1 MSLSRH
7 SEPRCGDYSSGGLS
21 AEPALSRLGQRKL
34 VSQCLGCLFSAS
46 VAVVRMASAT
56 STCGQPRRVVAVPPR
71 RAGLGASVLPQS
83 CQDLVEVVADAGR
96 PLRAAQIAA
105 AAGLST
111 DQARVAGLRSQ
122 CAGRGRPGQPL
133 LCLRE
138 LLRSCWRWPSQL
150 PSATW
155 TRRTPRCPLTRWYPV
170 RPRRVCSGPQDPWG
184 LQF

>member
-1 MSLSRH
+1 VTTHLVAYQPSQPSPDGVSESWSANVWAASSRRPLRLSVWQAQLL
-7 SEPRCGDYSSGGLS
+7 PVGNPAGWWRCRRGG
-21 AEPALSRLGQRKL
+21 
-34 VSQCLGCLFSAS
+34 
-46 VAVVRMASAT
+46 
-56 STCGQPRRVVAVPPR
+56 RV
-71 RAGLGASVLPQS
+71 LGASALPQS

-138 LLRSCWRWPSQL
+138 LLRSCWRWPSLL

-170 RPRRVCSGPQDPWG
+170 RPRRVCSCPQDPWVAPV
-184 LQF
+184 LN